1 VAVLDNQP
9 NLQINKL
16 NVMKNLVGKKV
27 SAVADWGT
35 YKGRTVKGILSVN
48 EITGQYLVT
57 IKKATVS
64 VMEDTIEA
72 CN

>member
-1 VAVLDNQP
+1 
-9 NLQINKL
+9 
-16 NVMKNLVGKKV
+16 MKNLVGKKV

-64 VMEDTIEA
+64 VMEDTIVQIVLTLKI
-72 CN
+72 NSYGRKN

>member
-1 VAVLDNQP
+1 MKVTGSNSVLTT
-9 NLQINKL
+9 NKL

>member
-1 VAVLDNQP
+1 
-9 NLQINKL
+9 
-16 NVMKNLVGKKV
+16 MKNLIGKKV
-27 SAVADWGT
+27 NAVADWGT
-35 YKGRTVKGILSVN
+35 YKGRMVNGILSVN

-64 VMEDTIEA
+64 VMEDTIEG

>member
-1 VAVLDNQP
+1 
-9 NLQINKL
+9 
-16 NVMKNLVGKKV
+16 MKNLVGKKV

-35 YKGRTVKGILSVN
+35 YKGRTVNGILSVN

-64 VMEDTIEA
+64 VMEDTIED

>member
-1 VAVLDNQP
+1 
-9 NLQINKL
+9 
-16 NVMKNLVGKKV
+16 MKNLVGKKV

-35 YKGRTVKGILSVN
+35 YKDRTVKGILSVN

-72 CN
+72 CPDYNGNPTHLSDAPIG